1 MTAEAVRAKARRRPE
16 SNGPPAPRHEPP
28 SLDDGRAL
36 SPREFEIARLIA
48 KGYPNKTVAAI
59 LDISPWTVSTYLRR
73 IYAKFGVRCRAAM
86 VAHLLHFE
94 RLAPDATDA

>member
-1 MTAEAVRAKARRRPE
+1 MTTENARATARRRP
-16 SNGPPAPRHEPP
+16 GWDAPPRPRPEAPA
-28 SLDDGRAL
+28 LDDGRAL

-86 VAHLLHFE
+86 VARLLHVE
-94 RLAPDATDA
+94 R